1 MKKSTLFRVSLD
13 TRSFDFYSTYAI
25 NFCLWTSVIFSVLK
39 LVILMAVFALEKHLI
54 QDSLHPFVHW
64 SKFKWFM
71 IANWARL
78 FFFKPLFN
86 VLSANWSV
94 AFCAINRIF
103 NYIETNEA
111 NKLKRQLHVCFSLSC
126 IDCLRRL
133 DSIVRQFF
141 KLLLTRISEDKTN

>member
-1 MKKSTLFRVSLD
+1 MSQDIESIDFHSTFAGNLF
-13 TRSFDFYSTYAI
+13 F
-25 NFCLWTSVIFSVLK
+25 WTSMVFSVLK
-39 LVILMAVFALEKHLI
+39 LEILIAIFALEKHLI